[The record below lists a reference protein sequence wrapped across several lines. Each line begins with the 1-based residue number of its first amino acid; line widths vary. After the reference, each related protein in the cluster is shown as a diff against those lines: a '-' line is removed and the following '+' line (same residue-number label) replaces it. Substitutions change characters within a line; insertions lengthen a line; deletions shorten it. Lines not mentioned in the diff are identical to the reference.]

1 MPKLWYFHRI
11 LVFKLIEPSYYKN
24 YLMCFIT
31 INACI
36 NFNFEQ
42 ATIDIAVMSINFI
55 KQSIIKQMNETN
67 FIIKL
72 FH

>member
-1 MPKLWYFHRI
+1 
-11 LVFKLIEPSYYKN
+11 
-24 YLMCFIT
+24 MCFIT

>member
-11 LVFKLIEPSYYKN
+11 FIFKPIEPSYYKN
-24 YLMCFIT
+24 YLMCFIN
-31 INACI
+31 INTCI
-36 NFNFEQ
+36 NFNFKQ
-42 ATIDIAVMSINFI
+42 STINIAIMSINFI
-55 KQSIIKQMNETN
+55 EQSIIKQKNETN